1 MTLQLSWD
9 DARTA
14 CINEGHGMQFAAFK
28 TREALQFIEADYWN
42 AADGGVLYFIYYIC
56 RVILNQIEFIGHGSQ
71 YASVSVFGIID
82 IFAAVDCNQTSLN
95 LWAWEENLI

>member
-1 MTLQLSWD
+1 MTPQLSWD

-42 AADGGVLYFIYYIC
+42 AADGGVLYFILHLSSNFK
-56 RVILNQIEFIGHGSQ
+56 LNWIHGHGFH
-71 YASVSVFGIID
+71 YAANLGDVQVSGIID
-82 IFAAVDCNQTSLN
+82 IFTAVD
-95 LWAWEENLI
+95 